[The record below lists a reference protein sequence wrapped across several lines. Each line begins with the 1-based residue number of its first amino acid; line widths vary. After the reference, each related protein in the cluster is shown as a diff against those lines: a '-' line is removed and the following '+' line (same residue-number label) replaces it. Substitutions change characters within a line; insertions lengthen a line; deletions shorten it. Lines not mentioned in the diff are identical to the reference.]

1 MIAVVIG
8 AFFAG
13 WAVRTR
19 FSVPPRLL
27 ALADGWVL
35 RIALPAMVVSKMA
48 RIEVGD
54 DLIVPIV
61 AAWGAMALCAAAVAV
76 AGRIAGW
83 SRATVGALLLVA
95 VLGNTSFL
103 GLGLTEGL
111 LGRDHLFAAVAYD
124 QPGTFLALATWG
136 AFVASRWG
144 SGERGWQPVV
154 RRLVTF
160 PPFIA
165 LVVSVPVRALEVPA
179 PAWDLLEALS
189 RTVAPVAMAAVGLRF
204 VPRWK
209 GIGSAPVITGFAV
222 KMLLA
227 PVAVALVAAV
237 SGGWDSTAWESSI
250 LQAAAPPM
258 VSAGLVAIAAGL
270 DEDLAAT
277 LVGWG
282 TLAAFAWVP
291 LVSFALR

>member
-13 WAVRTR
+13 WVARTR
-19 FSVPPRLL
+19 ITVPPRML

-35 RIALPAMVVSKMA
+35 KVALPAMVVSEMA
-48 RIEVGD
+48 RIEVGA
-54 DLIVPIV
+54 DLVVPIA
-61 AAWGAMALCAAAVAV
+61 AAWGAMSLCAVAV
-76 AGRIAGW
+76 LVLGRIAGW

-144 SGERGWQPVV
+144 SGERGWRPVV

-160 PPFIA
+160 PPFVA
-165 LVVSVPVRALEVPA
+165 LAASVPVRAIEVPA
-179 PAWDLLEALS
+179 PVWDLLEVLA

-204 VPRWK
+204 VPRWR
-209 GIGSAPVITGFAV
+209 GIGSSPVIAGFAV

-227 PVAVALVAAV
+227 PVAVALVAAL
-237 SGGWDSTAWESSI
+237 SGGWGVTAWESSI

-270 DEDLAAT
+270 DEELSAT
-277 LVGWG
+277 LVGFG